1 MHTIDKKLAK
11 PTVSVHGATM
21 QISIMSFPITR
32 VMGSISVQPGN
43 KFFCSIKIGTHWAI
57 GGAVFLISI
66 ASCPS
71 PLPHRF
77 VLGWKPV
84 IITGGNYFLSISRF
98 CVLICFFAISSFH
111 EDKRYDNGGEGG
123 EIASP
128 LFAREK
134 KFTNSLSISLFPL

>member
-98 CVLICFFAISSFH
+98 CVLICFLLYPAFTKI
-111 EDKRYDNGGEGG
+111 NVMIMGGK
-123 EIASP
+123 IASP